1 MAGENISYI
10 TAFVAG
16 LLTYLSPCLLPLIP
30 SFIAYITGASFSD
43 LKDSGKRSEMRKK
56 TIAHSLLFI
65 LGFSIIFI
73 LLGLTATAIGRALF
87 QYQKAIRIIG
97 GILIIIF
104 GLHLIGILRFDFL
117 LKERRLKVA
126 AKGGSYLGSFLIG
139 VTFASAWTPCAGPLL
154 GAILGLAGMKASV
167 IEGAKLLAVYS
178 LGVAVP
184 FFITGLLI
192 NSFLEYFKKF
202 QKLIGAINI
211 VGGVFLIIIG
221 VLVLTNYLTI
231 ISAKLANPFTR

>member
-30 SFIAYITGASFSD
+30 SFIAYITGASFGD
-43 LKDSGKRSEMRKK
+43 LKDLGKRSEMRKK
-56 TIAHSLLFI
+56 TITHSLLFI

-73 LLGLTATAIGRALF
+73 LLGLTATTIGKALF

-104 GLHLIGILRFDFL
+104 GLHLIGVIRFDFL

-154 GAILGLAGMKASV
+154 GAILGLAGMKSSV
-167 IEGAKLLAVYS
+167 MEGAMLLAVYS
-178 LGVAVP
+178 LGIAVP